1 MCPSLQGSFA
11 RACLQMDLNCEH
23 PLGLG
28 QHMPARLELQLLLS
42 VIFNCCWLT
51 RVPSCNRGMAM
62 KQVFLVF
69 LVFLRTTHVPITGLK
84 TMQGRCLAAVEFGNG
99 ILTKCAWTH
108 GLSIVRGNNRYGTRK
123 MGWLRNR
130 FRAFICLWQ
139 CLFNILELHPP
150 VLSSVVLEPDLKNK
164 ANIKRI
170 PLCPQLDH
178 KVKLLNQSFY
188 NNTSQ
193 VSNRKHETQEPQEI
207 V

>member
-1 MCPSLQGSFA
+1 MCEGLQGSFA
-11 RACLQMDLNCEH
+11 RARLQMDLNCEH

-51 RVPSCNRGMAM
+51 RVPSCNRGMAI
-62 KQVFLVF
+62 KH
-69 LVFLRTTHVPITGLK
+69 VFLRTTHGPISGLK
-84 TMQGRCLAAVEFGNG
+84 TMQGRFLAAVEFGNG

-108 GLSIVRGNNRYGTRK
+108 GLSIVRGNNRK

-130 FRAFICLWQ
+130 FRASIWLWQ

-178 KVKLLNQSFY
+178 KVKLLNRSFY

-193 VSNRKHETQEPQEI
+193 VSSRKHETQDP
-207 V
+207 